1 MAETLTS
8 AELAQL
14 IRRVFSPTPADRGL
28 ALIVDVPDAR
38 LPDNEAWA
46 QRRRLA
52 AGWYDGLAAARA
64 ELGLEHVTLAW
75 YRNAG
80 SNNADLPATCW
91 PHDART
97 GRAAAADVPDDAD
110 CLEGRPALAMGDLL
124 RDHTIIIAP
133 TELSTT
139 APLKVAAR
147 AGGFRAATMP
157 GFLPGMIPALRLDYQ
172 EISRRVDLLKT
183 WLDAAESA
191 ELSFEADGEPC
202 LLTLDLRHRE
212 GHASGGLFPRN
223 GVAGNLP
230 SGEAYIVPYEGERPG
245 DPSGSRGLL
254 PVQIGDELVM
264 FAVEN
269 NRARVVSDGPESR
282 REAAHLAAE
291 PAYANLA
298 ELGLGVLGDFGVEPC
313 GSILLDEKLGLHV
326 AFGRSDHF
334 GGAVGPK
341 DFSSPEA
348 VIHLDRVYIPA
359 TQPRVRVRE
368 VRLRGPGLDR
378 AVIVDDKFTA
388 L

>member
-1 MAETLTS
+1 MSETLTS

-14 IRRVFSPTPADRGL
+14 VRRVFSPTRADTGL
-28 ALIVDVPDAR
+28 ALLVDVPDAR
-38 LPDNEAWA
+38 LPDNDEWRE
-46 QRRRLA
+46 RRRLA
-52 AGWYDGLAAARA
+52 AGWFDGLRAAQDA
-64 ELGLEHVTLAW
+64 LGLPRLTLAW

-80 SNNADLPATCW
+80 SNNADLPETCCCHAGAG
-91 PHDART
+91 P
-97 GRAAAADVPDDAD
+97 AAQAVPDHAD
-110 CLEGRPALAMGDLL
+110 QLAAGPPVAIGDVL
-124 RDHTIIIAP
+124 REHTIIIAP
-133 TELSTT
+133 TELSAT

-147 AGGFRAATMP
+147 GGGFRAATMP

-172 EISRRVDLLKT
+172 EISRRVELLKT

-191 ELSFEADGEPC
+191 DLDFLVDGEPC
-202 LLTLDLRHRE
+202 RLTLDLRHRQ
-212 GHASGGLFPRN
+212 GHASGGLFPHN

-245 DPSGSRGLL
+245 DASGSRGLL
-254 PVQIGDELVM
+254 PVELNGEIVM
-264 FAVEN
+264 YAIEA

-298 ELGLGVLGDFGVEPC
+298 ELGLGVLGDFGVQPC

-334 GGAVGPK
+334 GGTVGPK

-359 TQPRVRVRE
+359 TQPRIRVAE

-378 AVIVDDKFTA
+378 AVIVGDRFTE

>member
-8 AELAQL
+8 TELAQL
-14 IRRVFSPTPADRGL
+14 IRRVFSPTAADRGL

-38 LPDNEAWA
+38 LPDNDEWA
-46 QRRRLA
+46 ERRRLA
-52 AGWYDGLAAARA
+52 AGWYDGLATARA
-64 ELGLEHVTLAW
+64 ELGLERVTLAW
-75 YRNAG
+75 YRHAG
-80 SNNADLPATCW
+80 SNNADLPATAW
-91 PHDART
+91 PHARAD
-97 GRAAAADVPDDAD
+97 GPAAALVPVDAD
-110 CLEGRPALAMGDLL
+110 LLEGRPTVLMADLL
-124 RDHTIIIAP
+124 RDHSIIIAP
-133 TELSTT
+133 TELSAT

-172 EISRRVDLLKT
+172 EISRRVELLKT

-191 ELSFEADGEPC
+191 DLWFDVDGEPC
-202 LLTLDLRHRE
+202 HLTLDLRHRA
-212 GHASGGLFPRN
+212 GHASGGLFPHN

-230 SGEAYIVPYEGERPG
+230 SGEAYIVPYEGEQPG
-245 DPSGSRGLL
+245 DPSRSHGVL
-254 PVQIGDELVM
+254 PVQIEDEIVRY
-264 FAVEN
+264 AVEN
-269 NRARVVSDGPESR
+269 NRARVVSDGPWSR
-282 REAAHLAAE
+282 SEAIHLAAE

-298 ELGLGVLGDFGVEPC
+298 ELGLGVLGDFGVAPC

-334 GGAVGPK
+334 GGAVGPR

>member
-1 MAETLTS
+1 MGETLTS

-14 IRRVFSPTPADRGL
+14 IRRVFTPTAGDRGL

-38 LPDNEAWA
+38 LPDNDEWA

-64 ELGLEHVTLAW
+64 ELGLERVTLAW

-80 SNNADLPATCW
+80 SNNADLPSVCW
-91 PHDART
+91 PHDAA
-97 GRAAAADVPDDAD
+97 GGPAAAAVPADAD
-110 CLEGRPALAMGDLL
+110 RLEGRPALDMAELL
-124 RDHTIIIAP
+124 RSHTIIIAP
-133 TELSTT
+133 TELSAT

-183 WLDAAESA
+183 WLDAADAA
-191 ELSFEADGEPC
+191 ELTFEVDGEPC
-202 LLTLDLRHRE
+202 RLTLDLRHRE

-230 SGEAYIVPYEGERPG
+230 SGEAYIVPYEGEIPG
-245 DPSGSRGLL
+245 DPSGSHGLL
-254 PVQIGDELVM
+254 PVQIEDEIVM

-298 ELGLGVLGDFGVEPC
+298 ELGLGVLGDFGVQPC

-334 GGAVGPK
+334 GGMVGPK

-368 VRLRGPGLDR
+368 VRLIGPGLDR
-378 AVIVDDKFTA
+378 AVIVDDKFTE

>member
-1 MAETLTS
+1 METLSS

-14 IRRVFSPTPADRGL
+14 VRRVFSPTAADKGL

-38 LPDNEAWA
+38 LPDNDEWA
-46 QRRRLA
+46 ERRRLA
-52 AGWYDGLAAARA
+52 AGWYEGLRAAAG
-64 ELGLEHVTLAW
+64 ELGLGRVTLVW
-75 YRNAG
+75 YRNVG
-80 SNNADLPATCW
+80 GNNADLPATGW
-91 PHDART
+91 THET
-97 GRAAAADVPDDAD
+97 LGGVVPDDAD
-110 CLEGRPALAMGDLL
+110 ALAAYPTIAMADVL
-124 RDHTIIIAP
+124 RDHSIIIAP

-172 EISRRVDLLKT
+172 EISRRVELLKT
-183 WLDAAESA
+183 WLDAAEEA
-191 ELSFEADGEPC
+191 HLHFEADGAPC
-202 LLTLDLRHRE
+202 RLVLDLRHRQ
-212 GHASGGLFPRN
+212 GHASGGLFPAN

-245 DPSGSRGLL
+245 DPSRSRGVL

-269 NRARVVSDGPESR
+269 NRARVTSDGPEAH

-334 GGAVGPK
+334 GGIVGPK
-341 DFSSPEA
+341 DFSGPEA

-359 TQPRVRVRE
+359 TQPRVRVKE
-368 VRLRGPGLDR
+368 VRLLGPGLDR
-378 AVIVDDKFTA
+378 PVIVDDRFTA

>member
-1 MAETLTS
+1 MNETLTS

-14 IRRVFSPTPADRGL
+14 VRRVFTPTPADTGL

-38 LPDNEAWA
+38 LPDNPEWA
-46 QRRRLA
+46 ERRRLV
-52 AGWYDGLAAARA
+52 AGWYDGLRAAGAA
-64 ELGLEHVTLAW
+64 LGLPRLSLAW

-80 SNNADLPATCW
+80 SNNADLPETCCL
-91 PHDART
+91 HDDAA
-97 GRAAAADVPDDAD
+97 GPAAAAVPDHAD
-110 CLEGRPALAMGDLL
+110 QLAGRPQVAMAGLL
-124 RDHTIIIAP
+124 REHTIIIAP
-133 TELSTT
+133 TELSAT

-147 AGGFRAATMP
+147 GGAFRAATMP

-172 EISRRVDLLKT
+172 EISRRVGLLKT
-183 WLDAAESA
+183 WLDVAESA
-191 ELSFEADGEPC
+191 ELSFLADGEPC
-202 LLTLDLRHRE
+202 RLTLDLRHRQ
-212 GHASGGLFPRN
+212 GHASGGLVPDN

-230 SGEAYIVPYEGERPG
+230 SGEAYIVPYEGELAG
-245 DPSGSRGLL
+245 DPSGSQGLL
-254 PVQIGDELVM
+254 PVEIDGEIVM
-264 FAVEN
+264 FAVTG
-269 NRARVVSDGPESR
+269 NRARVVSDGPASR
-282 REAAHLAAE
+282 AEAAHLAAE

-298 ELGLGVLGDFGVEPC
+298 ELGLGVLGDFGVQPC

-334 GGAVGPK
+334 GGTVGPK

-359 TQPRVRVRE
+359 TQPRVRVKE

-378 AVIVDDKFTA
+378 AVIVDDRFIG

>member
-1 MAETLTS
+1 MNETLTS
-8 AELAQL
+8 RELAQL
-14 IRRVFSPTPADRGL
+14 VRRVFSPTAADRGL
-28 ALIVDVPDAR
+28 ALIVDVPDTR
-38 LPDNEAWA
+38 LPDNAEWA
-46 QRRRLA
+46 ERRRLA
-52 AGWYDGLAAARA
+52 AGWFDGLAAASG
-64 ELGLEHVTLAW
+64 ELGLGRVTLAW

-80 SNNADLPATCW
+80 SNNADLPAACT
-91 PHDART
+91 PHVA
-97 GRAAAADVPDDAD
+97 GMKVPDDVGQ
-110 CLEGRPALAMGDLL
+110 LEGHPTVPMTQLL
-124 RDHTIIIAP
+124 DDHTIIIAP
-133 TELSTT
+133 TELSAT

-147 AGGFRAATMP
+147 GGGFRAATMP

-172 EISRRVDLLKT
+172 EISRRVELLKT
-183 WLDAAESA
+183 WLDRAASA
-191 ELSFEADGEPC
+191 ELRFEVDGEPC

-230 SGEAYIVPYEGERPG
+230 SGEAYIVPYEGERAG
-245 DPSGSRGLL
+245 DPSGSRGVL
-254 PVQIGDELVM
+254 PVQIGDEIVR
-264 FAVEN
+264 FEVEN
-269 NRARVVSDGPESR
+269 NRARVVSDGHESR

-298 ELGLGVLGDFGVEPC
+298 ELGLGVLGDFGVAPC

-334 GGAVGPK
+334 GGTVGPG

-368 VRLRGPGLDR
+368 VRLLGPGLDR
-378 AVIVDDKFTA
+378 AVIVDDRFTE